1 MPPPTMD
8 IRMIKDVLRL
18 KLHGRLSH
26 EAVARSLSISKGVVA
41 KYVSLATASGLE
53 NWETIAALGEAELE
67 RRLFGAGPEQRR
79 VVEPDFGRV
88 HLELRRKG
96 VTLTLLWEE
105 YRAANEGRRTWGL
118 TQFCEH
124 YKAYTKTLRRSM
136 RQQHRAGEK
145 LFVDY
150 AGPTLEL
157 ADGGRGQ
164 VFVAAMGAS
173 SYTFACVTAD
183 QSMRSWLAAIGR
195 ALRFLGGVPQ
205 MVVPDNARALIADPN
220 RYEPRA
226 NDTVLDFARHHEVTI
241 LPARPYAPQ
250 DKAKVESAVQVV
262 ERWILARLRHVRLAD
277 LLAADAAVQELLP
290 MLNGR
295 RFQKLDATRA
305 SLFASIDAP
314 ALRALPAR
322 SWSWATWKTVSVHID
337 YHVELDG
344 HRYSVPHALVGTK
357 LEARVGDALVELL
370 HKGERVAVHAR
381 SDRRGGFTTID
392 AHMPAA
398 HRAHKDWT
406 PQRLIHWGKAVG
418 PNTGAFVAMMLERHR
433 HPEHGYRGCLG
444 LLSLARRYGRDRL
457 EAACGLAIELN
468 AVYYRHVR
476 EILARGRDRVDA
488 CTTTP
493 AWVSPAHDNVRGPGY
508 YH

>member
-41 KYVSLATASGLE
+41 KYVSLATARGLE

-124 YKAYTKTLRRSM
+124 YKAYTRTLHRSM

-205 MVVPDNARALIADPN
+205 MIVPDNARALIADPN

-226 NDTVLDFARHHEVTI
+226 NDTVLDFARHHDVTI
-241 LPARPYAPQ
+241 LPARPYSPQ

-277 LLAADAAVQELLP
+277 VLAADAAVQQLLP

-295 RFQKLDATRA
+295 RFQKLEATRA
-305 SLFASIDAP
+305 GLFATIDAP
-314 ALRALPAR
+314 ALRPLPAR
-322 SWSWATWKTVSVHID
+322 PWSWVTWKTVTVHID
-337 YHVELDG
+337 YHVEVDG
-344 HRYSVPHALVGTK
+344 HRYSVPHPLVGTK
-357 LEARVGDALVELL
+357 IEARIGDALVELL
-370 HKGERVAVHAR
+370 HKGERIAVHAR
-381 SDRRGGFTTID
+381 SSRRGGFTTID

-398 HRAHKDWT
+398 HRAHKEWT
-406 PQRLIHWGKAVG
+406 PQRLIHWGKAIG
-418 PNTGAFVAMMLERHR
+418 PHTGAFVVTMLERHR

-457 EAACGLAIELN
+457 EAACALAIALN

-488 CTTTP
+488 AGDRT
-493 AWVSPAHDNVRGPGY
+493 WISPAHGNERGLGY

>member
-1 MPPPTMD
+1 M
-8 IRMIKDVLRL
+8 
-18 KLHGRLSH
+18 
-26 EAVARSLSISKGVVA
+26 
-41 KYVSLATASGLE
+41 
-53 NWETIAALGEAELE
+53 
-67 RRLFGAGPEQRR
+67 
-79 VVEPDFGRV
+79 
-88 HLELRRKG
+88 
-96 VTLTLLWEE
+96 
-105 YRAANEGRRTWGL
+105 
-118 TQFCEH
+118 
-124 YKAYTKTLRRSM
+124 
-136 RQQHRAGEK
+136 
-145 LFVDY
+145 DY

-183 QSMRSWLAAIGR
+183 QSMRSWLGAIAR
-195 ALRFLGGVPQ
+195 TFRFLGGVPQ
-205 MVVPDNARALIADPN
+205 MIVPDNARALIVDPN

-226 NDTVLDFARHHEVTI
+226 NDTVLDFARHHDVTI

-262 ERWILARLRHVRLAD
+262 ERWILARLRQVRLAD
-277 LLAADAAVQELLP
+277 VLAADTAVQQLLP

-314 ALRALPAR
+314 ALRPLPAR
-322 SWSWATWKTVSVHID
+322 AWHWATWKTVTAHID
-337 YHVELDG
+337 YHVEVDG
-344 HRYSVPHALVGTK
+344 HRYSVPHALVGSK
-357 LEARVGDALVELL
+357 LEARVSDALVEVL
-370 HKGERVAVHAR
+370 HKGEQVAVHAR
-381 SDRRGGFTTID
+381 SDRRGGFSTRD
-392 AHMPAA
+392 DHMPAA

-406 PQRLIHWGKAVG
+406 PQRLVQWGKAIG
-418 PNTGAFVAMMLERHR
+418 PNTGAFVGMMLERHR

-457 EAACGLAIELN
+457 ETACGIAIELN

-476 EILARGRDRVDA
+476 EILARGRDRLDA
-488 CTTTP
+488 TDSCP

>member
-18 KLHGRLSH
+18 KLHGGLAH

-41 KYVSLATASGLE
+41 KYVALAAASGLQR
-53 NWETIAALGEAELE
+53 WEDVAPLAEAELE
-67 RRLFGAGPEQRR
+67 RRLFGGSARQRR
-79 VVEPDFGRV
+79 VVPPDFARV
-88 HLELRRKG
+88 HVELRRKG

-105 YRAANEGRRTWGL
+105 YRLANEGLRTWGF

-124 YKAYTKTLRRSM
+124 YKAYTRTLRRSM

-164 VFVAAMGAS
+164 VFVAALGAS

-195 ALRFLGGVPQ
+195 ALRFIGGVPQ
-205 MVVPDNARALIADPN
+205 MIVPDNARALIADAD

-226 NDTVLDFARHHEVTI
+226 HDTVLDFARHHDVTF
-241 LPARPYAPQ
+241 LPARPYTPQ

-277 LLAADAAVQELLP
+277 VRAADAAVAELLP

-295 RFQKLDATRA
+295 PMQKLDATRA
-305 SLFASIDAP
+305 GLFASIDAP
-314 ALRALPAR
+314 ALRPLPAQP
-322 SWSWATWKTVSVHID
+322 WSWARWKTVSVHID
-337 YHVELDG
+337 YHVEVEG
-344 HRYSVPHALVGTK
+344 HRYSVPHALVGTR
-357 LEARVGDALVELL
+357 LEARVTDALVELL
-370 HKGERVAVHAR
+370 HKGERVAVHPR
-381 SDRRGGFTTID
+381 SERRGGFTTRD
-392 AHMPAA
+392 EHMPAA
-398 HRAHKDWT
+398 HRAHKEWT
-406 PQRLIHWGKAVG
+406 PQRLIHWGATIG
-418 PNTGAFVAMMLERHR
+418 PHTGRFVTAMLERHR

-444 LLSLARRYGRDRL
+444 LLSLARRYGNDRL
-457 EAACGLAIELN
+457 EAACARAIELN

-476 EILARGRDRVDA
+476 EILARGSDRVEAPADA
-488 CTTTP
+488 E
-493 AWVSPAHDNVRGPGY
+493 WVSPAHDNVRGPGY

>member
-1 MPPPTMD
+1 MD
-8 IRMIKDVLRL
+8 MRMIKDVLRL

-41 KYVSLATASGLE
+41 KYVSLASASGLE
-53 NWETIAALGEAELE
+53 NWEAVASLGEAELE
-67 RRLFGAGPEQRR
+67 RRLFGAGPEKRR
-79 VVEPDFGRV
+79 VIEPDFGRV

-105 YRAANEGRRTWGL
+105 YRAANQGRRTWGL

-124 YKAYTKTLRRSM
+124 YKTYTKTLRRSM

-183 QSMRSWLAAIGR
+183 QSMRSWLGAIGR
-195 ALRFLGGVPQ
+195 TLRFLGGVPQ
-205 MVVPDNARALIADPN
+205 MIVPDNARALIADPN

-241 LPARPYAPQ
+241 LPARPYAPR

-277 LLAADAAVQELLP
+277 VLAADAAVQELLP
-290 MLNGR
+290 LLNGR
-295 RFQKLDATRA
+295 RFQKLEATRA

-314 ALRALPAR
+314 ALRPLPAR
-322 SWSWATWKTVSVHID
+322 SWSWATWKTVTVHID
-337 YHVELDG
+337 YHVEVDG

-406 PQRLIHWGKAVG
+406 PDRLIHWGKAVG
-418 PNTGAFVAMMLERHR
+418 PNTGAFITTMLERHR

-457 EAACGLAIELN
+457 EAACALAIELN

-476 EILARGRDRVDA
+476 EILARGRDRLGA
-488 CTTTP
+488 AGNP
-493 AWVSPAHDNVRGPGY
+493 SWVSPEHGNVRGPGY